1 MLLLNTSICNLNFPG
16 DYEANFKNPCDR
28 GRNFELLIVFYS
40 INEMWKHFTE
50 KKFAGQK
57 LKVDFSQLE
66 LLYNSA
72 TWNEK

>member
-40 INEMWKHFTE
+40 INEM
-50 KKFAGQK
+50 
-57 LKVDFSQLE
+57 
-66 LLYNSA
+66 
-72 TWNEK
+72 